1 VSAAR
6 QRLSARDYKHG
17 SGRGPGLPLHYRTFA
32 AGLGAGLLVALA
44 VFLVDRQRAQD
55 VAQSTPQPQARA
67 AKKDIGDE
75 TPAVADPAAQYDFY
89 SMLPKFEVEVPQK
102 GKTPPRDTAQA
113 TVEQPGAYVL
123 QVGSYRNRDDA
134 ERLRS
139 KLDKLGIEAKVQHV
153 SIDADELHRVLVGP
167 IRDLGKLNSTRREL
181 RAADFDVVMY
191 RVGD

>member
-1 VSAAR
+1 MNAPR
-6 QRLSARDYKHG
+6 QRLSARDYKG
-17 SGRGPGLPLHYRTFA
+17 GARQGAGVPLHYRTF
-32 AGLGAGLLVALA
+32 GAGLAIGLAVALA
-44 VFLVDRQRAQD
+44 VFVVDRRHKPEAD
-55 VAQSTPQPQARA
+55 AKPKPQVA
-67 AKKDIGDE
+67 AKRDAGDE
-75 TPAVADPAAQYDFY
+75 TPAAADPAAQFDFY
-89 SMLPKFEVEVPQK
+89 SMLPNAAVEVPQK
-102 GKTPPRDTAQA
+102 GKPQRDTAQA
-113 TVEQPGAYVL
+113 AVEQPGAYVL

-167 IRDLGKLNSTRREL
+167 IRDLAKLNATRREL

>member
-1 VSAAR
+1 VNTR

-17 SGRGPGLPLHYRTFA
+17 SGRGPGMPLHYRTFA

-44 VFLVDRQRAQD
+44 VFLYDRQHAPNQAQT
-55 VAQSTPQPQARA
+55 TPQPQARA
-67 AKKDIGDE
+67 KKDSGDDA
-75 TPAVADPAAQYDFY
+75 PAVADPAAQYDFY
-89 SMLPKFEVEVPQK
+89 SMLPKFEVELPQK
-102 GKTPPRDTAQA
+102 GKTPQRDTVQA
-113 TVEQPGAYVL
+113 AVEQPGAYVL
-123 QVGSYRNRDDA
+123 QVGSFRNRDDA

-167 IRDLGKLNSTRREL
+167 IRDLTKLNSTRREL